1 MQKVA
6 EHIVSEINT
15 SRIADYLLGVFD
27 QLPTKNS
34 IQKAI
39 KSGGIRINDQACTT
53 AKIPTPGDRIGYY
66 STKSRIKPYSLEI
79 EIVYEDEHLLIANK
93 PPGLPTSGNYFRT
106 LEAALAHSHPLKF
119 SESNLYSPRPAHR
132 MDNLTS
138 GLVIAAKTSKA
149 LFQTGQLF
157 EKGKVH
163 KTYNAL
169 VMGKTPNE
177 GQWKSVINGKP
188 AITTFKKLKEVRSLK
203 NDHLTLLELS
213 PKTGRTHQLRIHC
226 SEAGF
231 PIYGDPIYAEQTI
244 KKKGLFLSAI
254 RLVFTHPVTLVELD
268 VSINLPSKFINRMK
282 NEQNRWE
289 RRNGNSKSNSTAP

>member
-1 MQKVA
+1 M
-6 EHIVSEINT
+6 
-15 SRIADYLLGVFD
+15 
-27 QLPTKNS
+27 
-34 IQKAI
+34 
-39 KSGGIRINDQACTT
+39 
-53 AKIPTPGDRIGYY
+53 
-66 STKSRIKPYSLEI
+66 EI